1 MGRMNSLV
9 RSILPAPAKR
19 MVRRGLDAMAAGNL
33 RIFSGNCWLANLYY
47 FLFSRRFDRE
57 HLAVLKGRAAYH
69 RALRSMDDTS
79 PLLRR
84 NVHRL
89 EKGLIMQPRRN
100 VFAEAFILE
109 TVRCYNRANA
119 RPSYSEDELRWA
131 ADVLDEY
138 FSVVEDTPP
147 IRKARKEYAGEGAE
161 REPGANADPR
171 TFKPY
176 PLSACPETDVS
187 FDQLATLFLRRRSVR
202 WYKQQPVPSDL
213 IQQAINAAALAPSA
227 CNRQPYRFVVA
238 EDPDRATEIAE
249 CAGGTAGFA
258 NQIPAII
265 VVVGDLSAYP
275 KERDRHLIY
284 IDASL
289 AAMQLML
296 AAETLGLSTCPINWP
311 DVDRSERKLQGI
323 LGLPEYDRVVMLIA
337 IGYGDP
343 ASGIPYSQK
352 KQNSLI
358 TQECSPE

>member
-1 MGRMNSLV
+1 MISTLRKAL
-9 RSILPAPAKR
+9 LAPAKR
-19 MVRRGLDAMAAGNL
+19 KVRRVFDAMAVASP
-33 RIFSGNCWLANLYY
+33 RIFSANRWLANLYY
-47 FLFSRRFDRE
+47 FLFSRQFDRE
-57 HLAVLKGRAAYH
+57 HLVVLKGRAAYH

-109 TVRCYNRANA
+109 TVRCYNRATA
-119 RPSYSEDELRWA
+119 RPGYSEDELRWA
-131 ADVLDEY
+131 TDVLDEY
-138 FSVVEDTPP
+138 FSVVGDTPH
-147 IRKARKEYAGEGAE
+147 ISTARKEYAQAAGERVRGSNGEA
-161 REPGANADPR
+161 RA
-171 TFKPY
+171 FKPY
-176 PLSACPETDVS
+176 SLAECPETDIS
-187 FDQLATLFLRRRSVR
+187 FERLATLFLRRRSVR
-202 WYKQQPVPSDL
+202 WYKQQPVHSDL

-227 CNRQPYRFVVA
+227 CNRQPYRFIVA
-238 EDPDRATEIAE
+238 DDPDRATEIAE
-249 CAGGTAGFA
+249 CAGGTTGFA
-258 NQIPAII
+258 QQLPAII

-289 AAMQLML
+289 ASMQLML

-311 DVDRSERKLQGI
+311 DVDWSERKLQGI
-323 LGLPEYDRVVMLIA
+323 LGLPEYERVVMLIA
-337 IGYGDP
+337 IGFGDP

-358 TQECSPE
+358 MQGCAPK

>member
-1 MGRMNSLV
+1 MISTLRKA
-9 RSILPAPAKR
+9 LPAPAKR
-19 MVRRGLDAMAAGNL
+19 MVRLALDAMAAASP
-33 RIFSGNCWLANLYY
+33 RIFSANRWLANLYY
-47 FLFSRRFDRE
+47 FLFSRGFDRE

-109 TVRCYNRANA
+109 TVRCYNRAKT
-119 RPSYSEDELRWA
+119 RPGYSEDELRWA
-131 ADVLDEY
+131 TDVLDEY
-138 FSVVEDTPP
+138 FSVVGDTPP
-147 IRKARKEYAGEGAE
+147 IRKARKEYAQAAGK
-161 REPGANADPR
+161 REPGSNAEAR
-171 TFKPY
+171 AFKPY
-176 PLSACPETDVS
+176 SLAECPETDIS

-202 WYKQQPVPSDL
+202 WYKQQLVPSDL

-227 CNRQPYRFVVA
+227 CNRQPYRFIVA
-238 EDPDRATEIAE
+238 DDPDHATKIAE
-249 CAGGTAGFA
+249 CAGGTAGYA
-258 NQIPAII
+258 QQIPAIL

-289 AAMQLML
+289 ASMQLIL
-296 AAETLGLSTCPINWP
+296 AAETLGLSTCLINWP
-311 DVDRSERKLQGI
+311 DVDSAERKLQRI
-323 LGLPEYDRVVMLIA
+323 LGLPEYERVVMLIS
-337 IGYGDP
+337 IGYADP
-343 ASGIPYSQK
+343 DGGIPYSQK

-358 TQECSPE
+358 TQGCSSE

>member
-1 MGRMNSLV
+1 MISGLRKA
-9 RSILPAPAKR
+9 LPPPVKR
-19 MVRRGLDAMAAGNL
+19 TLRRTLNVMHAASPRVFAVN
-33 RIFSGNCWLANLYY
+33 RWLANLYY
-47 FLFSRRFDRE
+47 LLFSRRFDRE

-89 EKGLIMQPRRN
+89 EKGLIMQPCRN
-100 VFAEAFILE
+100 VFAEEFILE
-109 TVRCYNRANA
+109 TVRCYNRAKA
-119 RPSYSEDELRWA
+119 RVGYSTDELRWA
-131 ADVLDEY
+131 SDVLDEY

-147 IRKARKEYAGEGAE
+147 IRKARKEYARERAE
-161 REPGANADPR
+161 RAPAGNAEPR
-171 TFKPY
+171 TFQPY
-176 PLSACPETDVS
+176 PLSTCPDTDVS

-213 IQQAINAAALAPSA
+213 IQQVINAAALAPSA
-227 CNRQPYRFVVA
+227 CNRQPYRFIVA
-238 EDPDRATEIAE
+238 DDPDRATEIAE
-249 CAGGTAGFA
+249 CAGGTTGFA
-258 NQIPAII
+258 HQIPAII

-275 KERDRHLIY
+275 EERDRHLIY

-296 AAETLGLSTCPINWP
+296 AAETLDLSTCPINWP
-311 DVDRSERKLQGI
+311 DMDWSERKLQGI
-323 LGLPEYDRVVMLIA
+323 LGLPEHERIVMLIA

-358 TQECSPE
+358 TQACAPE